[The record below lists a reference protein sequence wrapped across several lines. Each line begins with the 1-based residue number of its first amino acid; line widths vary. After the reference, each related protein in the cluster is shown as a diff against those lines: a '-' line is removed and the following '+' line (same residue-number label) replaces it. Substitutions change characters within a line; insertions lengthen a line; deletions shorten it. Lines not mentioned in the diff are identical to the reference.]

1 VTRAGVRLAGAA
13 WLSDSTL
20 VIAGRFE
27 RAGDRIEKASL
38 VYERSTINLQVRWS
52 TYPHTESNTPKSVA
66 PWLIVA
72 RGNGSIRRGS
82 AFELAL
88 SGAVRSWHLDVR
100 TVAAA
105 LTDLKTLIRDQ
116 FAAVDADQRNFIVD
130 FLALTATEA
139 VSHDSADRLRVSRS
153 LKLARDMLRERSPI
167 CELSPNRIE
176 GLSVEAMLALDETSF
191 YVEGWMCDIES
202 AAVRLT
208 AVSPEGARTEILS
221 KLFRYDRPDAAEFF
235 RAAIGAQAS
244 AKYGFICYFKITT
257 PSLLPVGWVLEMET
271 AAGTVMEA
279 VAPPTITKY
288 SQITA
293 DLLGDIV
300 HDVGANQELHRL
312 HISPAL
318 LALQSQL
325 SGRVC
330 VSDTRAFGRQVPN
343 PDVSILVPLYGRI
356 DLLEHQLAHFAD
368 DADLRTAELIY
379 VLDSPELGKELLGM
393 AERLFRLYRLPLRVV
408 VLSESAGFSTANN
421 IAASA
426 ARGRLL
432 LFLNSDVLPQTPG
445 WLSRMLEFH
454 KSLERPG
461 AVGPKLIYEDDS
473 LQHAGLYFER
483 SQESQVWTNEHYYK
497 GLHSDLPAANV
508 TRPVPAVTG
517 ACLLIDARLYA
528 SVGGMSGVYIQG
540 DYEDSDL
547 CLRLSQAG
555 RENWYFPGSV
565 LYHLEGQSYPTASRR
580 LNTEYNRWLFNSLW
594 HDAIEAASE
603 RYDSHGIAPDPNR
616 LPSPDT
622 TLEIRPL
629 VASGQKSR
637 QSKDRNGTSTRALR
651 SPR

>member
-1 VTRAGVRLAGAA
+1 VQLAGAA
-13 WLSDSTL
+13 WLSDTTL
-20 VIAGRFE
+20 LIAGSFE
-27 RAGDRIEKASL
+27 RAGERIENASL
-38 VYERSTINLQVRWS
+38 IHERSTIKLRVRWS
-52 TYPHTESNTPKSVA
+52 TYPHTESNKPRSVT

-82 AFELAL
+82 AFELVL
-88 SGAVRSWHLDVR
+88 SGAARSWHVDVH
-100 TVAAA
+100 TVALG
-105 LTDLKTLIRDQ
+105 LTDLKTLIRNQ
-116 FAAVDADQRNFIVD
+116 FAAVDADQRNFIID
-130 FLALTATEA
+130 FLASTATDA
-139 VSHDSADRLRVSRS
+139 VRDDFANRLRLSRS

-191 YVEGWMCDIES
+191 YVEGWMCDMES

-208 AVSPEGARTEILS
+208 AVSPEGVRTEILS

-235 RAAIGAQAS
+235 RATIGSQSS
-244 AKYGFICYFKITT
+244 AEYGFISYFNITS

-271 AAGTVMEA
+271 AAGTAMEA
-279 VAPPTITKY
+279 VAPATITSY
-288 SQITA
+288 SHITA

-318 LALQSQL
+318 FALQSQL
-325 SGRVC
+325 NGRVRA
-330 VSDTRAFGRQVPN
+330 SDTRAFGRQVPN
-343 PDVSILVPLYGRI
+343 PDVSILVPLFGRI
-356 DLLEHQLAHFAD
+356 DLLEYQVAHFAD
-368 DADLRTAELIY
+368 DADLRSAELIY

-445 WLSRMLEFH
+445 WLSRMIEFH

-483 SQESQVWTNEHYYK
+483 SPESQIWTNEHYYK

-508 TRPVPAVTG
+508 ARPVPAVTG
-517 ACLLIDARLYA
+517 ACLMIDAQLYA
-528 SVGGMSGVYIQG
+528 SVGGMSGAYIQG

-565 LYHLEGQSYPTASRR
+565 LYHLEGQSYATASRR

-603 RYDSHGIAPDPNR
+603 RYDGYDPAPDPNR
-616 LPSPDT
+616 SPLPHT
-622 TLEIRPL
+622 MLEITPV
-629 VASGQKSR
+629 VADGTQKSR
-637 QSKDRNGTSTRALR
+637 QSKYRNGSRTKALR